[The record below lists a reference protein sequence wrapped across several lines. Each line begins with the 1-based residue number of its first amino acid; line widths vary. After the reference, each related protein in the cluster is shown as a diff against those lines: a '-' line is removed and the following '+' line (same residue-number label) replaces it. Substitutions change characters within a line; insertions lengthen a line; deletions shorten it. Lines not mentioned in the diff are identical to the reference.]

1 MNEKYVDIKN
11 NDTALSIN
19 CLVSDQLDN
28 LLSYTH
34 IHDEIEIV
42 YVMRGTL
49 SLQLDDTMHTLKAND
64 IAIINRL
71 VSHCFCEE
79 KYTKYILL
87 QFKPT
92 VVYEAN
98 KSIDIKYLKPFLHT
112 REFDYYIAPC
122 DQPPL
127 KEMVNVISEIAK
139 TIKERGI
146 AYDLAVESDL
156 IHLLYLM
163 YKAQIFG
170 SDIIEGIKAK
180 RNLQHLST
188 LLKYLDAHYDEL
200 ITLEQACT
208 ITKLDYHYFSRVFR
222 EKTGMTFVEYLSFIR
237 ILNAQKLLAETD
249 DPISDIAKKVGIPN
263 ISYFNR
269 KFKAQNGMTPGHYRE
284 INQNSNEHKQNFTNG
299 KHKRNR

>member
-19 CLVSDQLDN
+19 CLISDN
-28 LLSYTH
+28 LNDLISDTH

-42 YVMRGTL
+42 YVLRGTL
-49 SLQLDDTMHTLKAND
+49 SLQLNGTMHALKKND

-71 VSHCFCEE
+71 VAHSYPEAR
-79 KYTKYILL
+79 YARYILL

-92 VVYEAN
+92 VVFEAN
-98 KSIDIKYLKPFLHT
+98 KSIDIKYLTPFLYT
-112 REFDYYIAPC
+112 REFTCFVATC
-122 DQPPL
+122 DTPAL
-127 KEMVNVISEIAK
+127 KEMVNVIYEIEK
-139 TIKERGI
+139 RIQERGI
-146 AYDLAVESDL
+146 AYDLAIESDL
-156 IHLLYLM
+156 IRLLYLM
-163 YKAQIFG
+163 YQAQIF
-170 SDIIEGIKAK
+170 SSEIIEGIKAK

-188 LLKYLDAHYDEL
+188 LLKYLDAHYDEV

-208 ITKLDYHYFSRVFR
+208 ITKLDYHYFSRMFR

-249 DPISDIAKKVGIPN
+249 APISDIAKKVGIPN

-269 KFKAQNGMTPGHYRE
+269 KFKAHNGMTPGQYRE
-284 INQNSNEHKQNFTNG
+284 MNQKGN
-299 KHKRNR
+299 

>member
-11 NDTALSIN
+11 NDTSLSIN
-19 CLVSDQLDN
+19 CQISDILDD
-28 LLSYTH
+28 LLPYTH

-49 SLQLDDTMHTLKAND
+49 SLQLNDTMHTLKKND

-71 VSHCFCEE
+71 VPHNFH
-79 KYTKYILL
+79 KARFAKYILL

-92 VVYEAN
+92 IVYEAD
-98 KSIDIKYLKPFLHT
+98 KSIDIKYLMPFLHT
-112 REFDYYIAPC
+112 QEFDYFVSPC
-122 DQPPL
+122 DCPAL
-127 KEMVNVISEIAK
+127 SEMVNVISEIGRR
-139 TIKERGI
+139 IKERGI
-146 AYDLAVESDL
+146 AYDLAIKSDL
-156 IHLLYLM
+156 IRLLYLM
-163 YKAQIFG
+163 YQAQIFR
-170 SDIIEGIKAK
+170 SEIMEGIKAK

-188 LLKYLDAHYDEL
+188 LLKYLDAHYDEV

-237 ILNAQKLLAETD
+237 ILNAQKLLVETD
-249 DPISDIAKKVGIPN
+249 EPISDIAKKVGIPN

-269 KFKAQNGMTPGHYRE
+269 KFKTQNGMTPGQYRQT
-284 INQNSNEHKQNFTNG
+284 NQENTKTRPG
-299 KHKRNR
+299 VT

>member
-19 CLVSDQLDN
+19 CLISDDPN
-28 LLSYTH
+28 DLLSDTH

-42 YVMRGTL
+42 YVLRGTL
-49 SLQLDDTMHTLKAND
+49 SLQLNGVIHTLKKND

-71 VSHCFCEE
+71 VAHSYCDAM
-79 KYTKYILL
+79 YAKYILL

-98 KSIDIKYLKPFLHT
+98 KSIDIKYLTPFLYNRDFT
-112 REFDYYIAPC
+112 YFVAAC
-122 DQPPL
+122 DRPVL
-127 KEMVNVISEIAK
+127 IEMVNVISEIEK
-139 TIKERGI
+139 RNKERGL
-146 AYDLAVESDL
+146 AYDLAIESDL
-156 IHLLYLM
+156 IRLLYLM
-163 YKAQIFG
+163 YQAQIF
-170 SDIIEGIKAK
+170 STDIIEGIKAK
-180 RNLQHLST
+180 RNLRHLST
-188 LLKYLDAHYDEL
+188 LLKYLGAHYNEV

-249 DPISDIAKKVGIPN
+249 EPISDIAKKVGIPN

-269 KFKAQNGMTPGHYRE
+269 KFKAQNSMTPGQYRE
-284 INQNSNEHKQNFTNG
+284 ANQKSN
-299 KHKRNR
+299 

>member
-19 CLVSDQLDN
+19 CLVSDHLED
-28 LLSYTH
+28 LLPYSH

-42 YVMRGTL
+42 YVLRGTL
-49 SLQLDDTMHTLKAND
+49 SVQFHDTMHTLKEND

-71 VSHCFCEE
+71 TAHNFYEA
-79 KYTKYILL
+79 KFAKYILL

-98 KSIDIKYLKPFLHT
+98 KSIDMKYLTPFLYT
-112 REFDYYIAPC
+112 REFAYFVAPC
-122 DQPPL
+122 DSPAL
-127 KEMVNVISEIAK
+127 SEMVTVISEIGK
-139 TIKERGI
+139 RIKERGI
-146 AYDLAVESDL
+146 AYDLAIESDL
-156 IHLLYLM
+156 IRLLYLM
-163 YKAQIFG
+163 YQAQIF
-170 SDIIEGIKAK
+170 SAEIIEGIKAR

-188 LLKYLDAHYDEL
+188 LLKYLDAHYDEV

-249 DPISDIAKKVGIPN
+249 EPISDIAQKVGIPN

-269 KFKAQNGMTPGHYRE
+269 KFKAQNGMTPGQYRE
-284 INQNSNEHKQNFTNG
+284 INQK
-299 KHKRNR
+299 NR